1 MNCLPRMNVLSPFV
15 PVWKA
20 GLHIRED
27 LKASMR
33 CDWSL
38 QPGPYFGRNCWLS
51 WLPRSQ
57 KASYTSHD
65 PHRYGDFRL
74 FPTEMTVFLAA
85 CCCPAILALA
95 VRLYGF
101 VGSID
106 AFTGSLSRGLAR
118 HPWKYP
124 LQKVSRKSMQ
134 PQVLGIYIVTL
145 FLVFPQSRTSFHAI
159 RPLFL
164 CCTQHPNW
172 NGTHIGI
179 G

>member
-33 CDWSL
+33 CDTM
-38 QPGPYFGRNCWLS
+38 QPGSYFGQSCWLS
-51 WLPRSQ
+51 RLQ
-57 KASYTSHD
+57 KLYKINFSMYSSKIRKPVIPVMT
-65 PHRYGDFRL
+65 
-74 FPTEMTVFLAA
+74 PTDMAMTVFLAA

-106 AFTGSLSRGLAR
+106 AFTDSLSRGLAR
-118 HPWKYP
+118 HSSAKCRGNPCN
-124 LQKVSRKSMQ
+124 LRS
-134 PQVLGIYIVTL
+134 
-145 FLVFPQSRTSFHAI
+145 
-159 RPLFL
+159 
-164 CCTQHPNW
+164 
-172 NGTHIGI
+172 
-179 G
+179 

>member
-33 CDWSL
+33 CNRTSQVHTL
-38 QPGPYFGRNCWLS
+38 AKTAGFPGFHD
-51 WLPRSQ
+51 Q

-95 VRLYGF
+95 IRLSGF

-118 HPWKYP
+118 HPK
-124 LQKVSRKSMQ
+124 
-134 PQVLGIYIVTL
+134 
-145 FLVFPQSRTSFHAI
+145 
-159 RPLFL
+159 
-164 CCTQHPNW
+164 
-172 NGTHIGI
+172 
-179 G
+179 